1 MAPAARKM
9 RRKLAAILM
18 ADIVGYSRLT
28 GLDEPG
34 TLTRFKQHLKTF
46 IRPAI
51 RRGRGR
57 LVKTLGD
64 GLLAEFDSPVNAVEC
79 ALAIQT
85 GAAEWNRSKVADHQI
100 RYRIGINLGDIVFED
115 GDILGDG
122 VNVAARLQTLSETNG
137 IVVSQTVAQHITG
150 KLEVA
155 FEDMG
160 EQKLKNIREPV
171 RVYRVHPATNT
182 SDQPLRRHV
191 HTETPTIGVLPLA
204 NMSKDPEQS
213 YFSDGIAEDLI
224 TELSRFRTIS
234 VVSRTASFRYRDTTV
249 DMQKIADEL
258 GAQFL
263 VEGSVRKAEQR
274 LRITLQLIHA
284 QSRKHVWAEKYD
296 VELSDLF
303 TVQDDVTR
311 RVVAAIVPKM
321 EAEELEIARKRPTAH
336 MRAYDCYL
344 RGKAM
349 YQAATS
355 SHGKID
361 ARPLFEEAVGIDPEF
376 ARPYCYLAAI
386 DNLRAVT
393 LAPGASTTVL
403 RDQARQYA
411 LKAAS
416 LDDSDP
422 LTHLSLSWS
431 HLWRHEFDAARKH
444 LDIATRLNPNDSDR
458 AVDRGTT
465 LMYLGE
471 PEAAV
476 EIILNA
482 IRLNPFHPDAYLV
495 DLAEAYFA
503 AHRYEDMLRVAEQ
516 VSDSSAIFMAWKAA
530 ACAYAGRTENAR
542 QLATQFVEGVRA
554 IWAGKR
560 DAGPTEY
567 VEWLLSFSPFRRP
580 EDTEHLVQ
588 GLKLA
593 GLEIRRGGERR

>member
-34 TLTRFKQHLKTF
+34 TLARFKQHLKAF

-51 RRGRGR
+51 RRGHGR

-79 ALAIQT
+79 ALAMQT

-100 RYRIGINLGDIVFED
+100 RYRIGINLGDVVLED
-115 GDILGDG
+115 GDVLGDG
-122 VNVAARLQTLSETNG
+122 VNVAARLQTLSETDG

-150 KLEVA
+150 KLAVA

-171 RVYRVHPATNT
+171 RVYRVRAAATT
-182 SDQPLRRHV
+182 EQALHH
-191 HTETPTIGVLPLA
+191 HTPTATPTIGVLPLA
-204 NMSKDPEQS
+204 NMSKDPEQT

-234 VVSRTASFRYRDTTV
+234 VVSRTASFRFRDAGA
-249 DMQKIADEL
+249 DIQKIADEL

-263 VEGSVRKAEQR
+263 VEGSVRRAEQR

-296 VELSDLF
+296 VGLSDLF
-303 TVQDDVTR
+303 AVQDDVTR
-311 RVVAAIVPKM
+311 RVVAAIVPKI

-344 RGKAM
+344 RGKAL
-349 YQAATS
+349 YQAATDS
-355 SHGKID
+355 LGKIN
-361 ARPLFEEAVGIDPEF
+361 ARPLFEEAIAIDPEF

-393 LAPGASTTVL
+393 LAPGASTALL

-411 LKAAS
+411 LRAAS

-431 HLWRHEFDAARKH
+431 HLWRREFDAARKH
-444 LDIATRLNPNDSDR
+444 LDIATRLNPNDTDR

-471 PEAAV
+471 PDAAI
-476 EIILNA
+476 EIMLNA
-482 IRLNPFHPDAYLV
+482 MQLNPFHPDSYRV

-503 AHRYEDMLRVAEQ
+503 AHRYDDMLRLAEQ
-516 VSDSSAIFMAWKAA
+516 VADPSPLFTAWKAA
-530 ACAYAGRTENAR
+530 ACAYAGRDGDAQR
-542 QLATQFVEGVRA
+542 LAKQFVDSVHA
-554 IWAGKR
+554 IWTGKP
-560 DAGPTEY
+560 DAGPTDY
-567 VEWLLSFSPFRRP
+567 VEWLLSFSPFRRA
-580 EDTEHLVQ
+580 EDTDHLVQ
-588 GLKLA
+588 GLRRA
-593 GLEIRRGGERR
+593 GLDIARVNGPR